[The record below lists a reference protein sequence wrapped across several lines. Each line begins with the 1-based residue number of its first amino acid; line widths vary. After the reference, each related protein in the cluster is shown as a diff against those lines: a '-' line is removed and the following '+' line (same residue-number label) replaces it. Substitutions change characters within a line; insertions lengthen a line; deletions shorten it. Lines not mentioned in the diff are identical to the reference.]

1 MYPKSRIFNEL
12 SSSEISVWTKLN
24 PGISPSQWAELCRF
38 IGNLSPKEFT
48 AVVAL
53 INAHK
58 CLKNAVKR
66 HVEGIVGIGEG
77 QGNSSTSQGNGQK
90 TPIVSIG
97 PSGVGGEFQREI

>member
-66 HVEGIVGIGEG
+66 HVEGIVGIGEPPLFD
-77 QGNSSTSQGNGQK
+77 QESLYPHPQF
-90 TPIVSIG
+90 PLSIF
-97 PSGVGGEFQREI
+97 E